1 MPGIDPNDTVGTYV
15 EPEHWNAI
23 ISDPDVLVI
32 DTRNDYEVAIGSFEG
47 AIDPKT
53 TTFREFPEYVREHY
67 NPEQHKKSRHVLH
80 RRYPLRKK
88 PPASC

>member
-1 MPGIDPNDTVGTYV
+1 MTLGVPGIDPNDTVGTYV

-53 TTFREFPEYVREHY
+53 TTFREFPGVCPRAL
-67 NPEQHKKSRHVLH
+67 QSGT
-80 RRYPLRKK
+80 
-88 PPASC
+88 A